1 MKKRNDFAQMSKKF
15 QWAVLIVGLIT
26 FFILQRWLVNAVNQL
41 IMDAVNHLDQVVAG
55 FAQGWAN
62 S

>member
-26 FFILQRWLVNAVNQL
+26 FFILQRWLVNAVDQL

-55 FAQGWAN
+55 FA
-62 S
+62 

>member
-1 MKKRNDFAQMSKKF
+1 MSKKF
-15 QWAVLIVGLIT
+15 QWAVLIVGLIA
-26 FFILQRWLVNAVNQL
+26 FFILQRWLVNAVDQL

-62 S
+62 G

>member
-1 MKKRNDFAQMSKKF
+1 MKNRNDFAQMSKKF
-15 QWAVLIVGLIT
+15 QWAVLIVGLIA

-41 IMDAVNHLDQVVAG
+41 IMDAVNQLDQVVAG